1 MTPSGMERSTRRVD
15 RRSESTKTL
24 NLIVQLTRRQIS
36 SEFKGTA
43 LGRLWSFINPLAT
56 IAVYAVIFGLVF
68 RGTVEPGRNS
78 GIDSFALWIG
88 VGVLSWDFLSSGI
101 TRGMDALT
109 GNSGLLTK
117 VYFPRYVL
125 VVTEILSLTYDFFF
139 ELVVLVAIT
148 GFVGG
153 AKVLVMIP
161 ALIVITLLTGIFS
174 LGLGLALSVATVY
187 FRDISHLWSVFNQVW
202 MYASGV
208 VFPLSMLQSVQDR
221 LTADGWIISGHALP
235 LVTLF
240 RLNPAEAY
248 LEAFRALLYDFTGPP
263 TSVWLLCIGWASIS
277 IICGAIV
284 FSRHSARIVE
294 EL

>member
-1 MTPSGMERSTRRVD
+1 MSRLDQAPQPTSRR
-15 RRSESTKTL
+15 TTTL
-24 NLIVQLTRRQIS
+24 NLIAQLTRRQIS

-78 GIDSFALWIG
+78 DVDSFALWIG
-88 VGVLSWDFLSSGI
+88 IGVLSWNYLSSGI

-117 VYFPRYVL
+117 VYFPRYAL
-125 VVTEILSLTYDFFF
+125 VVTEVLSLTYDFFF
-139 ELVVLVAIT
+139 ELAVLVAIMAL
-148 GFVGG
+148 VGG
-153 AKVLVMIP
+153 PEVLVMVPGI
-161 ALIVITLLTGIFS
+161 LLVTLLTGFFS
-174 LGLGLALSVATVY
+174 LGLGLTLSIVSVY
-187 FRDISHLWSVFNQVW
+187 FRDISHLWAVFNQVW

-221 LTADGWIISGHALP
+221 LTADGWTILGHSIP

-240 RLNPAEAY
+240 KINPAQCY
-248 LEAFRALLYDFTGPP
+248 LEAFRSLLYDFAGPSA
-263 TSVWLLCIGWASIS
+263 SVWLLCFGWAALSLLL
-277 IICGAIV
+277 GMWV